1 MISVMAKKKIIRMD
15 RDLPSLRCRCVCV
28 CVSRARA
35 RGNNYHYRLSAEA
48 EMEDA
53 SRCLSSYRVSPTDA
67 YHFKSRLTV
76 KLICEKPRTMPVV
89 LNVSGLDST

>member
-1 MISVMAKKKIIRMD
+1 MGFQQREYELCVCVGM
-15 RDLPSLRCRCVCV
+15 CVCV